1 MDIKW
6 INRFNITNLC
16 PPRGAFFDNIRGLS
30 HLLLVAASMLLTA
43 PVWATPDDEPLG
55 MGYLSYTPVDGS
67 PLKSSQIGLPINT
80 DVEMQIS
87 GWLNRVDVKQVFVNH
102 SDQWLNGTYQFPLP
116 QDAAVDAMTLTIGT
130 RVIVGEVKTKGAAK
144 KQFEQAK
151 AAGKKASLL
160 TQQRP
165 NIFTSQVA
173 NLAPGER
180 VVVEISYQQIVRY
193 RQGEFSLRFPMAITP
208 RYSPL
213 SAKVSAVT
221 LPQSAIS
228 DGLEMGVLSQ
238 HLADSHDNLNHD
250 NQDGGSQSSG
260 KVNIKVNL
268 DAGMPL
274 LAVTTP
280 YHQMSRSE
288 QHDSSVG
295 LRLTKVVNRERDFV
309 LRWQPALNDEPT
321 ALAFSQSGKTHYPE
335 STHELSASL
344 LAGRSDTAKATNE
357 TISDYGLV
365 MLMPPQD
372 ESRHKMARELILVID
387 TSGSMNGESILQ
399 AKSALRHALAGL
411 SHVDSFNI
419 IAFDSSVS
427 VLSPTPLA
435 ATAVNL
441 GLAHQFVNALTADG
455 GTEMAPALATAL
467 ASKNDTEERG
477 NSALRQVVF
486 ITDGAVTNEQGLFN
500 LIAQHIGRSRLF
512 TIGIGAAPNGYFME
526 RAAQVGRGTYTY
538 IGNLSEVGKEIGLLL
553 EKIENPVISN
563 VEIALSDGSIPD
575 YWPVNIGDLYANE
588 PILVAVRLRA
598 KQHQF
603 RSDELLVS
611 GELDGQFWQRRV
623 AITRTSQAAGM
634 DLVWARKKIAALLL
648 SQNSSNHELV
658 KRQVTQVALAYHLV
672 SPYTSLV
679 AVDKTPSR
687 PSSETVSNASASAML
702 PVATQAKWPK
712 TGSGSRLYLAIGGLM
727 MLLLLVYWLS
737 YTSCVRRYLINHF
750 KLSMEVTR

>member
-1 MDIKW
+1 
-6 INRFNITNLC
+6 
-16 PPRGAFFDNIRGLS
+16 
-30 HLLLVAASMLLTA
+30 MLLTA
-43 PVWATPDDEPLG
+43 PVWATPDDDEPLG

-67 PLKSSQIGLPINT
+67 LSQSPQIGLPINT

-213 SAKVSAVT
+213 SAKASAVT
-221 LPQSAIS
+221 LPQNAIS
-228 DGLEMGVLSQ
+228 DALEMGVLSQ
-238 HLADSHDNLNHD
+238 HLADSHDNLNLD
-250 NQDGGSQSSG
+250 NRDGTSLSSG

-288 QHDSSVG
+288 QHESSIG

-321 ALAFSQSGKTHYPE
+321 ALAFSQSGKTHSSE
-335 STHELSASL
+335 ST
-344 LAGRSDTAKATNE
+344 NE
-357 TISDYGLV
+357 VISDYGLV
-365 MLMPPQD
+365 MLMPPLD

-411 SHVDSFNI
+411 SPVDRFNI

-435 ATAVNL
+435 VTATNL
-441 GLAHQFVNALTADG
+441 GLAHQFVSALSADG

-603 RSDELLVS
+603 HSDELIVS

-623 AITRTSQAAGM
+623 AITRNSQAAGL
-634 DLVWARKKIAALLL
+634 DLVWARKKIATLLL
-648 SQNSSNHELV
+648 SKNSSNHELV

-679 AVDKTPSR
+679 AVDRTLSR
-687 PSSETVSNASASAML
+687 PSTETVSNASANTML
-702 PVATQAKWPK
+702 PMATQAKWPK

-737 YTSCVRRYLINHF
+737 YAPYVRRYLINHF
-750 KLSMEVTR
+750 KLSMEVIR